1 MHSRQKTNR
10 RRIRKTKKFI
20 NKIDSE
26 KKQFIEHKLDS
37 NSWLKKII
45 DYQLKNEENYFTFGE
60 NFQEFVILLRTK
72 K

>member
-45 DYQLKNEENYFTFGE
+45 DYQLKNGENCFTFGE
-60 NFQEFVILLRTK
+60 NFQELVILLRTK